1 MGLMQMA
8 QQGRAWLRETSW
20 SYLLGVSYF
29 LMALTA
35 IAAVGADRGGIRI
48 RVANLFLA
56 GAFSLVAAK
65 LLVDGYGGLA
75 RYREA
80 TREDAPWFARL
91 SALMPRLLVAQA
103 RMDRAHLGAFG
114 AWIRRLPPEP
124 LAPGR
129 QFGLQKRSSYSTL
142 IVLGLISTFVDL
154 PMSALIASV
163 MSKDPA
169 VQLRIHL
176 LMGALAI
183 YSLIWLLGDRRLMQ
197 RSAHVLDDSALHL
210 TIAGRLR
217 AHIPLADIVRAEAV
231 NDSVPDWCKRQVV
244 PLSAALCVRPSPF
257 DRPNLALFLNPGTS
271 AELIQWQLQR
281 PAPRILL
288 LHVDEPGQ
296 LLAALF
302 PVPPKD

>member
-1 MGLMQMA
+1 MGLMQLA
-8 QQGRAWLRETSW
+8 QQGRAWLREASW
-20 SYLLGVSYF
+20 SYLLGVAYF

-35 IAAVGADRGGIRI
+35 IAIVGAERGGIRRRI
-48 RVANLFLA
+48 ASLLLA
-56 GAFSLVAAK
+56 GAFSLLVAK

-80 TREDAPWFARL
+80 TRKSSPWPDRL
-91 SALMPRLLVAQA
+91 SALLPRLLVAQA
-103 RMDRAHLGAFG
+103 RMDRVHLSAVG
-114 AWIRRLPPEP
+114 AWLRRLPPEP

-129 QFGLQKRSSYSTL
+129 QFGLQKRSSYSTV
-142 IVLGLISTFVDL
+142 IVLGLIGTFVDL
-154 PMSALIASV
+154 PISALIASV
-163 MSKDPA
+163 VSKDPA
-169 VQLRIHL
+169 MQLRIHL

-197 RSAHVLDDSALHL
+197 RSAHVLDDCTLHL

-217 AHIPLADIVRAEAV
+217 ARIPLADIVRAEAV
-231 NDSVPDWCKRQVV
+231 NDTLSDWCKRQGVA
-244 PLSAALCVRPSPF
+244 PSSTLCVRPSPF
-257 DRPNLALFLNPGTS
+257 DRPNLALFLDAGTS
-271 AELIQWQLQR
+271 AQLSQWQLPR